1 MSDKKSAAASK
12 SHFPFPDDWDPKPT
26 VFKGGVQ
33 RIVDIWTELRR
44 KNTGGYGPGSI
55 LTSVG
60 HGKDKWQVAASSV
73 TSCSPFTANVLGM
86 LLDPS
91 GLSSGDNWAPTYD
104 NGTKPL
110 PHMFYSAHQGNLW
123 NHAGYYSEFKKRGW
137 DYANDP
143 AGSMW
148 FWNIG
153 YEIEGRDLRRGDL
166 IGVNWSN
173 GGGHAVFVWDVH
185 LDAKGDVD
193 AFCYL
198 SANGLKKLDGTYA
211 GYGVSIGGCTG
222 KLYKKSGE
230 RYITGERGS
239 LGGGVPLF
247 VDRPEHVVDGE
258 WLMLPGKDKAAV
270 TKATNFIHPG
280 PPKNALDHSDYP
292 KKPASAPKGW
302 QPPKWPFH
310 VASIT
315 CARLWGIFPP
325 DRAPSNARQGTTWQ
339 EAKKLGYEQPK
350 DSYACTGKATA
361 LPAAPPP
368 PHIEAARPT
377 VHKGE
382 AEKVKAQPPKPA
394 PQHPDRPAVHQDF
407 VEEALMRLYEAKW
420 LDNHP
425 GDPNKVN
432 NDDTKKAVRE
442 FQTKFDAKPIDGIAG
457 PITRKALK
465 KALQDLAAGLPPP
478 HFAAPPTKP
487 RIDRVSWLRNRI
499 EPGEPVFLA
508 VHGVDLDLIMTLQ
521 VVLKDRVSKRESKL
535 GWDCVLIDNIG
546 VTPVVIPQSFERGA
560 QIVASFSGTAA
571 GQPVQYEHQVP
582 LYIGAIRQPGAND
595 WPWDEALWTPK
606 MRDIISDLRNTTK
619 PKGPFERW
627 EITQYGVKEK
637 MASGDTEVKSR
648 KGDVFGQVTRVS
660 LMKADI
666 EGTMRLDGKILNID
680 THGNVYE
687 PRVVEVD
694 GKKITKMKPNAS
706 KFDPARSTWIDV
718 TAKAPWGAGAK
729 MPLIPF
735 RTLALNPHYNKQHF
749 YKKVYIKQLDGM
761 KMPNGEVHNGMC
773 IAGDVGGMDEKHF
786 DLCVGRED
794 HHISIPSVVA
804 PGTICELEILGVSDV
819 SKPGGK

>member
-1 MSDKKSAAASK
+1 
-12 SHFPFPDDWDPKPT
+12 
-26 VFKGGVQ
+26 
-33 RIVDIWTELRR
+33 
-44 KNTGGYGPGSI
+44 
-55 LTSVG
+55 
-60 HGKDKWQVAASSV
+60 
-73 TSCSPFTANVLGM
+73 
-86 LLDPS
+86 
-91 GLSSGDNWAPTYD
+91 
-104 NGTKPL
+104 
-110 PHMFYSAHQGNLW
+110 
-123 NHAGYYSEFKKRGW
+123 
-137 DYANDP
+137 
-143 AGSMW
+143 
-148 FWNIG
+148 
-153 YEIEGRDLRRGDL
+153 
-166 IGVNWSN
+166 
-173 GGGHAVFVWDVH
+173 
-185 LDAKGDVD
+185 
-193 AFCYL
+193 
-198 SANGLKKLDGTYA
+198 
-211 GYGVSIGGCTG
+211 
-222 KLYKKSGE
+222 
-230 RYITGERGS
+230 
-239 LGGGVPLF
+239 
-247 VDRPEHVVDGE
+247 
-258 WLMLPGKDKAAV
+258 
-270 TKATNFIHPG
+270 
-280 PPKNALDHSDYP
+280 
-292 KKPASAPKGW
+292 
-302 QPPKWPFH
+302 
-310 VASIT
+310 
-315 CARLWGIFPP
+315 
-325 DRAPSNARQGTTWQ
+325 
-339 EAKKLGYEQPK
+339 
-350 DSYACTGKATA
+350 
-361 LPAAPPP
+361 
-368 PHIEAARPT
+368 

-794 HHISIPSVVA
+794 HHISIPSVGA